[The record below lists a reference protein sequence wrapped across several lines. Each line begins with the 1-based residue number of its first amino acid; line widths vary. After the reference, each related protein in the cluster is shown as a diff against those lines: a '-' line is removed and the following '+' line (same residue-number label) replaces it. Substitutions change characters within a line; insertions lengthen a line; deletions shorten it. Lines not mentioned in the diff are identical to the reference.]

1 MRITE
6 FLVPQAINLDLKAQ
20 TKKDVLLELLQ
31 PLQQAGRI
39 SDAKKMV
46 EVLLEREELG
56 STGIGGRI
64 AIPHGKAAQVKDL
77 AASFGVSKAGVAFD
91 ALDAHA
97 RDELGITRALGAR
110 PIQAA
115 CASIASF
122 AVGAALPLIAIL
134 LAPAE
139 GLIVF
144 VSGASLVFLMLLGA
158 LAARAGGANI
168 VRGALRLT
176 CCGAVAM
183 GVTMAVG
190 AWFGTIA

>member
-31 PLQQAGRI
+31 PLQQAGKI

-77 AASFGVSKAGVAFD
+77 AASFGVSQAGVAFD
-91 ALDAHA
+91 ALDGEPVH
-97 RDELGITRALGAR
+97 LFVAL
-110 PIQAA
+110 
-115 CASIASF
+115 
-122 AVGAALPLIAIL
+122 V
-134 LAPAE
+134 APDGSA
-139 GLIVF
+139 GLH
-144 VSGASLVFLMLLGA
+144 LKA
-158 LAARAGGANI
+158 LARISSLLKAKPLRKALQEAGDADSVLKLI
-168 VRGALRLT
+168 EAEEQEKV
-176 CCGAVAM
+176 
-183 GVTMAVG
+183 
-190 AWFGTIA
+190 